1 MATEQNKFT
10 YDEVFL
16 AYKKLKN
23 YYYTDNTS
31 LFIKQRIA
39 EFESDIA
46 FGEEFEESLASK
58 FNEVLTLLNA
68 PKSRIFKYLKE
79 VIDCK
84 VTPKSLVE
92 KKVNLLTNRTNSA
105 EITVD
110 RLNYF
115 IDAPVEIHLISVL
128 WIMNIGVHINKLVD
142 EDNYAYKMELFQDV
156 DETDKLVKGLKVFKP
171 YYLQYQSWR
180 DNAIRSAERL
190 LAEKKDVVILSLDV
204 KDYFHSVHLDF
215 EKLKQDL
222 LEVGFDINSSRKSV
236 KLFGLIEAINEVY
249 TNRLNE
255 LLDDT
260 FDFPILPI
268 GLLSSGV
275 LANYYLKDF
284 DGKIKK
290 TLNPVYY
297 GRYVDDIMMVISN
310 VQVSQNSIS
319 PVNKFLNDYFVR
331 RRLLSFD
338 SSEIGDN
345 LFFKENSETSSRRFV
360 DVSLSEVDVEEVD
373 YYVFLHHA
381 NQIKFKIQ
389 GYPSLKIQSSKVM
402 LQDFHYNE
410 SPALINKFKKN
421 IEKNRSEFRYLPN
434 EDEIDK
440 EFDEDAF
447 SMQYNDSINKLRSVK
462 EFREDKYGA
471 SKYLA
476 AKIFTSSMTENGV
489 INKKD
494 NHQILTFFK
503 GEVGIDFHTLWEKVA
518 TFFVVNNEHE
528 ALFKFFNKTRL
539 AINNIKWKNAISEQ
553 LEQQLRDDLFE
564 YLKASIAIPIAYNL
578 KFNLY
583 KFSKING
590 SDTDIV
596 DLAKN
601 FRKSNLFRNTWV
613 SIPALN
619 FTRYLSVDDF
629 NFNLLERDRKT
640 LNKDF
645 TNGNL
650 DLCHRAI
657 TLAPRYVQFHEV
669 NVLKIYHTLSAF
681 DNRSERIAEKIANIP
696 DESFDDYWKI
706 NNLWKNQDYDQS
718 KIYSLKKTYFDIK
731 DNELDGSKIIGVN
744 KSIRAFT
751 SVEREV
757 KDKKVAL
764 ANIKVNPKN
773 PELSLRNKPNI
784 SKVRR
789 EELFELMNNVE
800 HGGADMFVL
809 PEVSVP
815 CQWITL
821 LVQQSKKHDTCIVA
835 GLEHWVND
843 AKIAFNLMAVVLPI
857 TKGPYRTC
865 MINLRLKNHYSPEEN
880 KLLKGNRL
888 LVPRE
893 VEKEYKKVY
902 TLFNWKGVYFST
914 YNCFELADIHDR
926 ALFKSKVDFIIASE
940 YNRDIYYFS
949 DIAGSWVRDLHC
961 YFVQVNSSDFGDSR
975 ILQPSSSVDRNILQI
990 KGGENSSILV
1000 GILKIVKLREFQ
1012 RKDHYLQKD
1021 DGTFKPT
1028 PPDFEIENVE
1038 KRISNEFINV

>member
-338 SSEIGDN
+338 SSEI
-345 LFFKENSETSSRRFV
+345 
-360 DVSLSEVDVEEVD
+360 
-373 YYVFLHHA
+373 
-381 NQIKFKIQ
+381 
-389 GYPSLKIQSSKVM
+389 
-402 LQDFHYNE
+402 
-410 SPALINKFKKN
+410 
-421 IEKNRSEFRYLPN
+421 
-434 EDEIDK
+434 
-440 EFDEDAF
+440 
-447 SMQYNDSINKLRSVK
+447 
-462 EFREDKYGA
+462 
-471 SKYLA
+471 
-476 AKIFTSSMTENGV
+476 
-489 INKKD
+489 
-494 NHQILTFFK
+494 
-503 GEVGIDFHTLWEKVA
+503 
-518 TFFVVNNEHE
+518 
-528 ALFKFFNKTRL
+528 
-539 AINNIKWKNAISEQ
+539 
-553 LEQQLRDDLFE
+553 
-564 YLKASIAIPIAYNL
+564 
-578 KFNLY
+578 
-583 KFSKING
+583 
-590 SDTDIV
+590 
-596 DLAKN
+596 
-601 FRKSNLFRNTWV
+601 
-613 SIPALN
+613 
-619 FTRYLSVDDF
+619 
-629 NFNLLERDRKT
+629 
-640 LNKDF
+640 
-645 TNGNL
+645 
-650 DLCHRAI
+650 
-657 TLAPRYVQFHEV
+657 
-669 NVLKIYHTLSAF
+669 
-681 DNRSERIAEKIANIP
+681 
-696 DESFDDYWKI
+696 
-706 NNLWKNQDYDQS
+706 
-718 KIYSLKKTYFDIK
+718 
-731 DNELDGSKIIGVN
+731 
-744 KSIRAFT
+744 
-751 SVEREV
+751 
-757 KDKKVAL
+757 
-764 ANIKVNPKN
+764 
-773 PELSLRNKPNI
+773 
-784 SKVRR
+784 
-789 EELFELMNNVE
+789 
-800 HGGADMFVL
+800 
-809 PEVSVP
+809 
-815 CQWITL
+815 
-821 LVQQSKKHDTCIVA
+821 
-835 GLEHWVND
+835 
-843 AKIAFNLMAVVLPI
+843 
-857 TKGPYRTC
+857 
-865 MINLRLKNHYSPEEN
+865 
-880 KLLKGNRL
+880 
-888 LVPRE
+888 
-893 VEKEYKKVY
+893 
-902 TLFNWKGVYFST
+902 
-914 YNCFELADIHDR
+914 
-926 ALFKSKVDFIIASE
+926 
-940 YNRDIYYFS
+940 
-949 DIAGSWVRDLHC
+949 
-961 YFVQVNSSDFGDSR
+961 
-975 ILQPSSSVDRNILQI
+975 
-990 KGGENSSILV
+990 
-1000 GILKIVKLREFQ
+1000 
-1012 RKDHYLQKD
+1012 
-1021 DGTFKPT
+1021 
-1028 PPDFEIENVE
+1028 
-1038 KRISNEFINV
+1038 